1 MLKDGGNMLEEYDI
15 KNLNPRKNPYTRR
28 EKKQITINLDVSTIA
43 YFNTIAYFKAL
54 AKQKGIPYQIL
65 INSYLT
71 DCADKKK
78 DLELAWK

>member
-1 MLKDGGNMLEEYDI
+1 MSKDGGNMLEEYDI

-43 YFNTIAYFKAL
+43 YFKAL